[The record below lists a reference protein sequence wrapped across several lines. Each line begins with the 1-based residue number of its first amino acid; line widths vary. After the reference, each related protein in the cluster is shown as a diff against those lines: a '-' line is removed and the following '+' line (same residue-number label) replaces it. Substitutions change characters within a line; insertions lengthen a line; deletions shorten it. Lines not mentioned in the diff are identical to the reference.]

1 MNQKLVRIN
10 STDGIEQVG
19 ILSTP
24 SGKTKKIVIHV
35 HGLNGNFYENRFL
48 DNLAYA
54 YTKLNMAFLSFNNRG
69 VNFISELLKGQ
80 EFRVIGGCFEKFTD
94 SILDIEGVINWA
106 KNQGYEEI
114 ILEGHSY
121 GCNKVLYYY
130 HQNKDQNIKKIVLL
144 APCDIPSEVK
154 KYLSKEE
161 YEKAFTE
168 SNRLVNLRKEQEL
181 IDFKIMANGK
191 ISAGTFFY
199 DFLPNGEN
207 DFIRYR
213 DGINGKSTVLNSID
227 IPVTII
233 FGDSDDCVLTEDIE
247 VVKEYL
253 KNNLNDCNIEIIK
266 DADHSFSEKEQELLK
281 VIMNNF

>member
-1 MNQKLVRIN
+1 
-10 STDGIEQVG
+10 
-19 ILSTP
+19 
-24 SGKTKKIVIHV
+24 
-35 HGLNGNFYENRFL
+35 
-48 DNLAYA
+48 
-54 YTKLNMAFLSFNNRG
+54 
-69 VNFISELLKGQ
+69 
-80 EFRVIGGCFEKFTD
+80 
-94 SILDIEGVINWA
+94 
-106 KNQGYEEI
+106 
-114 ILEGHSY
+114 
-121 GCNKVLYYY
+121 
-130 HQNKDQNIKKIVLL
+130 
-144 APCDIPSEVK
+144 
-154 KYLSKEE
+154 
-161 YEKAFTE
+161 
-168 SNRLVNLRKEQEL
+168 
-181 IDFKIMANGK
+181 MANGK